1 VVNPLPRSVTAS
13 LELKVQTLYRTDCD
27 YAQKSREHV
36 TAALSYLKPRLAQQ
50 QIFVREISK
59 DARKTRLYIAGVTPF
74 RVSEQP
80 CTCGQQETC
89 EGFLFHEEF
98 LGYLTEA
105 AVKDA
110 LLEVATGESR
120 NRQQL
125 SCCGSGCLD
134 CPY

>member
-1 VVNPLPRSVTAS
+1 M
-13 LELKVQTLYRTDCD
+13 EIKVQTLYRRGCD
-27 YAQKSREHV
+27 YAQKSQEHV
-36 TAALSYLKPRLAQQ
+36 DAALAYLKPRLAQQ
-50 QIFVREISK
+50 QIFLREISK
-59 DARKTRLYIAGVTPF
+59 DARQTRLYVAGVTPF
-74 RVSEQP
+74 RVSEQL
-80 CTCGQQETC
+80 CTCGQQKRC

-98 LGYLTEA
+98 FSYLTEA

-110 LLEVATGESR
+110 VLEIATGESR

>member
-1 VVNPLPRSVTAS
+1 M
-13 LELKVQTLYRTDCD
+13 EIKVQTLYRRGCD
-27 YAQKSREHV
+27 YAQKSHAHV
-36 TAALSYLKPRLAQQ
+36 DAALAYLKPRLAQQ
-50 QIFVREISK
+50 QIFLREISK
-59 DARKTRLYIAGVTPF
+59 DAGKTRVYIAGVTPF

-80 CTCGQQETC
+80 CICGQHDMC
-89 EGFLFHEEF
+89 EGFLFHDEF
-98 LGYLTEA
+98 LSYLTEA

-110 LLEVATGESR
+110 VLEVATGESR